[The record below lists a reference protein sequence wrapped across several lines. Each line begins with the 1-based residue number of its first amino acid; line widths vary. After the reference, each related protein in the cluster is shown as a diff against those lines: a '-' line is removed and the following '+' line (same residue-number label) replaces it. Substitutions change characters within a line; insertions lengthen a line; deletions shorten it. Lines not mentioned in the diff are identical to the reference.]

1 MQRQTKIV
9 CTIGPA
15 TSFETDLQALIEAGM
30 NVARLNF
37 AHGDH
42 AQHGAVLA
50 RIRALAE
57 RLDVPVAVL
66 QDLAGPKVR
75 IGTVAGGS
83 ITLEA
88 GHPLVLTT
96 DQVEGSTSRVSVS
109 YANLPRE
116 VEAGHSLLLADGT
129 IQLRVERVTGV
140 APVEVR
146 DRFRH
151 VIPDRAG
158 PAGIEHNSI
167 DAILLSHLHGDH
179 CGGVPFLLMDAML
192 APSGSDH

>member
-1 MQRQTKIV
+1 MERQTKIV

-15 TSFETDLQALIEAGM
+15 TSSETQLQALIEAGM

-50 RIRALAE
+50 RIHALAE

-75 IGTVAGGS
+75 IRAVAGGS
-83 ITLEA
+83 LMLEA
-88 GHPLVLTT
+88 GHSLILTT
-96 DQVEGSTSRVSVS
+96 GALEGSPTRVSVF

-116 VEAGHSLLLADGT
+116 VEHGDVLLLADGT
-129 IQLRVERVTGV
+129 IQGWQ
-140 APVEVR
+140 
-146 DRFRH
+146 
-151 VIPDRAG
+151 
-158 PAGIEHNSI
+158 
-167 DAILLSHLHGDH
+167 
-179 CGGVPFLLMDAML
+179 
-192 APSGSDH
+192 